1 MGQEKTAVKGQ
12 SMLNGALI
20 LVAAT
25 LIVKVIGA
33 IYKIPLTA
41 LIGEVGRGYFSSA
54 YEIYTP
60 IYAISMAG
68 LPVAVSKM
76 VSESVTLGNYRDA
89 RMIFKVAQRLFL
101 IVGIVGTLLLVFIA
115 FPYVKLG
122 KCEDNL
128 WSILMIAPS
137 IFFCCVMSTYRGYY
151 EGLRNMTPTAVS
163 QVIEALGKLVLGLVF
178 AKAVMT
184 FGLNK
189 FNSGEAVFG
198 KVCADEAEAL
208 SVIYPFAAAAAVLS
222 VTIGT
227 MVALAFMIIHK
238 KIKGDSFTRT
248 MLVNSPRPKSSSEI
262 TNLMITIAI
271 PMVIS
276 ALITNVTNLIDN
288 FTIRTRLAHAVADN
302 LDYFKTAFAASLQGS
317 GTLDKDI
324 GTYLY
329 GCYFSALDFK
339 NLITSITMS
348 LGVSAIPAL
357 AAAVAIKNKRETGSI
372 INSVVRVCML
382 VAAPAGLGIAALAKP
397 VMTLLYGGTA
407 AENLI
412 PISSPIVMIYGIG
425 TFVIALSTPLTNV
438 LQAMGRA
445 DIPAKTV
452 AIGAVIKVI
461 CNFIF
466 VGIPK
471 FNIYGA
477 TIGTLVCYTVIVVLN
492 IYFAVKISGCKVKL
506 VSTIVKP
513 MIAAAICAFSAYAT
527 QAVFSNILTF
537 GDAGSRLNGYNLST
551 ILGVGVA
558 VVVYAVSLLVIKGIS
573 KDDLL
578 MLPKGKKIAKTLE
591 KFDLIG

>member
-1 MGQEKTAVKGQ
+1 MGQEKTVKGQ

-20 LVAAT
+20 LVMAT

-89 RMIFKVAQRLFL
+89 RMIFRVAKRLFL
-101 IVGIVGTLLLVFIA
+101 IVGIVGTLLLILIA

-122 KCEDNL
+122 QCEDNL
-128 WSILMIAPS
+128 WSILMISPS
-137 IFFCCVMSTYRGYY
+137 IFFCCMMSTYRGYY

-163 QVIEALGKLVLGLVF
+163 QVIEALGKLILGLTF
-178 AKAVMT
+178 AKITMSY
-184 FGLNK
+184 GLNR
-189 FNSGEAVFG
+189 FNSGETVFG
-198 KVCADEAEAL
+198 KLCATQEEAL
-208 SVIYPFAAAAAVLS
+208 SAIYPYAAAAAVLS
-222 VTIGT
+222 ITIGT
-227 MVALAFMIIHK
+227 IAALGFMVLRK
-238 KIKGDSFTRT
+238 KIAGDTITRT
-248 MLVNSPRPKSSSEI
+248 MLVNSPRPQASNDIAKA
-262 TNLMITIAI
+262 LITIAI

-276 ALITNVTNLIDN
+276 ALITNITNLIDN
-288 FTIRTRLAHAVADN
+288 FTIRTRLASAVAEN
-302 LDYFKTAFAASLQGS
+302 IDYFKSAFAASLQGS

-339 NLITSITMS
+339 NLVTSITMS

-357 AAAVAIKNKRETGSI
+357 AAARALKNKQEVTST
-372 INSVVRVCML
+372 INSVIRICML
-382 VAAPAGLGIAALAKP
+382 VAAPAGLGIAALAEP
-397 VMTLLYGGTA
+397 IMTLLYGGTT

-425 TFVIALSTPLTNV
+425 TFVMALSTPLTNV

-445 DIPAKTV
+445 DIPAKVV
-452 AIGAVIKVI
+452 AIGAIIKVI

-466 VGIPK
+466 VGIPEL
-471 FNIYGA
+471 NIYGA
-477 TIGTLVCYTVIVVLN
+477 TIGTLVCYTVIVTLN
-492 IYFAVKISGCKVKL
+492 LYFTMKVSKCKINF
-506 VSTIVKP
+506 VSTFGKP
-513 MIAAAICAFSAYAT
+513 AISAVVCALSAYAT
-527 QAVFSNILTF
+527 HAVFSNILTF
-537 GDAGSRLNGYNLST
+537 GDASSRLNGANFST
-551 ILGVGVA
+551 LLGVAVA
-558 VVVYAVSLLVIKGIS
+558 VVVYVVMLLIVKGIS

-578 MLPKGKKIAKTLE
+578 MLPKGKKIAKALE
-591 KFDLIG
+591 KYDLIG

>member
-1 MGQEKTAVKGQ
+1 
-12 SMLNGALI
+12 MLNGAI
-20 LVAAT
+20 VLVAAT
-25 LIVKVIGA
+25 MLVKIIGA

-68 LPVAVSKM
+68 LPIAVSKM
-76 VSESVTLGNYRDA
+76 VSENVTLGNYRDA
-89 RMIFKVAQRLFL
+89 RMIFGVAKRIFL
-101 IVGIVGTLLLVFIA
+101 LVGIIGSLLLVLIA

-122 KCEDNL
+122 HCEDNL

-151 EGLRNMTPTAVS
+151 EGLRNMTPTAIS
-163 QVIEALGKLVLGLVF
+163 QVIEALGKLILGLGFSKAIMTYGINRFNNGETVFGQACETQSQALSAIYPYAAAGAVF
-178 AKAVMT
+178 AVT
-184 FGLNK
+184 LGT
-189 FNSGEAVFG
+189 VF
-198 KVCADEAEAL
+198 AL
-208 SVIYPFAAAAAVLS
+208 LF
-222 VTIGT
+222 
-227 MVALAFMIIHK
+227 MVIHK
-238 KIKGDSFTRT
+238 KIKGDTFDRT
-248 MLVNSPRPKSSSEI
+248 MLVNSPRPKSS
-262 TNLMITIAI
+262 TDTAKTMITIAV

-288 FTIRTRLAHAVADN
+288 FTIRTRLAYAVSEN
-302 LDYFKTAFAASLQGS
+302 LEYFKTAFAASLQGS

-357 AAAVAIKNKRETGSI
+357 AAAIALRNKKEVSST
-372 INSVVRVCML
+372 INSVIRICML

-397 VMTLLYGGTA
+397 IMTLLYGGTA

-412 PISSPIVMIYGIG
+412 PISSPIVAIYGAA
-425 TFVIALSTPLTNV
+425 TFVMALSTPLTNV

-452 AIGAVIKVI
+452 AIGAVIKVV

-466 VGIPK
+466 VGIPEL
-471 FNIYGA
+471 NIYGA
-477 TIGTLVCYTVIVVLN
+477 TIGTIICYSFIIFAN
-492 IYFAVKISGCKVKL
+492 IYFTMKVSKCKINF

-513 MIAAAICAFSAYAT
+513 MVCATICALSAYA
-527 QAVFSNILTF
+527 VHSIFSNILKF
-537 GDAGSRLNGYNLST
+537 GEASSKLNGYNFST
-551 ILGVGVA
+551 LIAVAVA
-558 VVVYAVSLLVIKGIS
+558 VVVYAVCLLIVKGIAY
-573 KDDLL
+573 DDLV
-578 MLPKGKKIAKTLE
+578 MLPKGKKIAKALA
-591 KFDLIG
+591 KYGLIG

>member
-1 MGQEKTAVKGQ
+1 MGQEKTVKGQ

-20 LVAAT
+20 LVMAT

-89 RMIFKVAQRLFL
+89 RMIFRVAKRLFL
-101 IVGIVGTLLLVFIA
+101 LVGIVGTLLLILIA

-122 KCEDNL
+122 QCEDNL
-128 WSILMIAPS
+128 WSILMISPS
-137 IFFCCVMSTYRGYY
+137 IFFCCMMSTYRGYY
-151 EGLRNMTPTAVS
+151 EGLRNMTPTAIS
-163 QVIEALGKLVLGLVF
+163 QVIEALGKLILGLAF
-178 AKAVMT
+178 AKITMSY
-184 FGLNK
+184 GLNR
-189 FNSGEAVFG
+189 FNSGETVFG
-198 KVCADEAEAL
+198 KACATQEEAL
-208 SVIYPFAAAAAVLS
+208 SAIYPYAAAAAVLS
-222 VTIGT
+222 ITIGT
-227 MVALAFMIIHK
+227 IAALGFMVLRK
-238 KIKGDSFTRT
+238 KIAGDTITRT
-248 MLVNSPRPKSSSEI
+248 MLVNSPRPQSSNDI
-262 TNLMITIAI
+262 AKALITIAI

-276 ALITNVTNLIDN
+276 ALITNITNLIDN
-288 FTIRTRLAHAVADN
+288 FTIRTRLASAVAEN
-302 LDYFKTAFAASLQGS
+302 IDYFKSAFAASLQGS

-339 NLITSITMS
+339 NLVTSITMS

-357 AAAVAIKNKRETGSI
+357 AAARALKNKQEVTST
-372 INSVVRVCML
+372 INSVIRICML
-382 VAAPAGLGIAALAKP
+382 VAAPAGLGIAALAEP
-397 VMTLLYGGTA
+397 IMTLLYGGTT

-425 TFVIALSTPLTNV
+425 TFVMALSTPLTNV

-445 DIPAKTV
+445 DIPAKVV
-452 AIGAVIKVI
+452 ALGAIIKVI

-466 VGIPK
+466 VGIPEL
-471 FNIYGA
+471 NIYGA
-477 TIGTLVCYTVIVVLN
+477 TIGTLVCYTVIVTLN
-492 IYFAVKISGCKVKL
+492 LYFTMKVSKCKINF
-506 VSTIVKP
+506 VSTFGKPAISAIV
-513 MIAAAICAFSAYAT
+513 CALSAYAT
-527 QAVFSNILTF
+527 HAVFSNILTF
-537 GDAGSRLNGYNLST
+537 GDASSRLNGANIST
-551 ILGVGVA
+551 LLGVGVA
-558 VVVYAVSLLVIKGIS
+558 VVVYAVMLLIVKGIS

-578 MLPKGKKIAKTLE
+578 MLPKGKKIAKALE
-591 KFDLIG
+591 KYDLIG

>member
-1 MGQEKTAVKGQ
+1 
-12 SMLNGALI
+12 MLNGAI
-20 LVAAT
+20 VLVAAT
-25 LIVKVIGA
+25 MLVKIIGA

-68 LPVAVSKM
+68 LPIAVSKM
-76 VSESVTLGNYRDA
+76 VSENVTLGNYRDA
-89 RMIFKVAQRLFL
+89 RMIFGVAKKIFL
-101 IVGIVGTLLLVFIA
+101 LVGIIGSLLLVLIA

-122 KCEDNL
+122 HCEDNL

-163 QVIEALGKLVLGLVF
+163 QVIEALGKLILGLGF
-178 AKAVMT
+178 SKIIMT
-184 FGLNK
+184 YGINR
-189 FNSGEAVFG
+189 FNSGESVFGQVCETESQALSAIYPYAAAGAVFAVTLG
-198 KVCADEAEAL
+198 TVFAL
-208 SVIYPFAAAAAVLS
+208 V
-222 VTIGT
+222 
-227 MVALAFMIIHK
+227 FMIIHK
-238 KIKGDSFTRT
+238 KIKGDTFDRT
-248 MLVNSPRPKSSSEI
+248 MLVNSPRPKSS
-262 TNLMITIAI
+262 TDTAKTMITIAI

-288 FTIRTRLAHAVADN
+288 FTIRTRLAYAVSEN
-302 LDYFKTAFAASLQGS
+302 LEYFKTAFAASLQGS

-357 AAAVAIKNKRETGSI
+357 AAAIALRNKKEVGST
-372 INSVVRVCML
+372 INSVVRICML
-382 VAAPAGLGIAALAKP
+382 VAAPAGLGIAALAEP
-397 VMTLLYGGTA
+397 IMTLLYGGTA

-412 PISSPIVMIYGIG
+412 PISSPIVAIYGAA
-425 TFVIALSTPLTNV
+425 TFVMALSTPLTNV

-452 AIGAVIKVI
+452 AIGAVIKVV

-466 VGIPK
+466 VGIPEL
-471 FNIYGA
+471 NIYGA
-477 TIGTLVCYTVIVVLN
+477 TIGTIICYTFIIFAN
-492 IYFAVKISGCKVKL
+492 IYFTMKVSKCKINF
-506 VSTIVKP
+506 VSTIIKP
-513 MIAAAICAFSAYAT
+513 MVCATVCALSAF
-527 QAVFSNILTF
+527 AVQSIFSNILKF
-537 GDAGSRLNGYNLST
+537 GDASSKLNGYNLST
-551 ILGVGVA
+551 LFAVAVA
-558 VVVYAVSLLVIKGIS
+558 VVVYAVCLLIVKGIAY
-573 KDDLL
+573 DDLV
-578 MLPKGKKIAKTLE
+578 MLPKGKKIAKALA
-591 KFDLIG
+591 KYGLIG

>member
-1 MGQEKTAVKGQ
+1 MGQEKTVKGQ

-20 LVAAT
+20 LVMAT

-89 RMIFKVAQRLFL
+89 RMIFRVAKRLFL
-101 IVGIVGTLLLVFIA
+101 LVGIVGTLLLILIA

-122 KCEDNL
+122 QCEDNL
-128 WSILMIAPS
+128 WSILMISPS
-137 IFFCCVMSTYRGYY
+137 IFFCCMMSTYRGYY
-151 EGLRNMTPTAVS
+151 EGLRNMTPTAIS
-163 QVIEALGKLVLGLVF
+163 QVIEALGKLILGLAF
-178 AKAVMT
+178 AKITMSY
-184 FGLNK
+184 GLNR
-189 FNSGEAVFG
+189 FNSGETVFG
-198 KVCADEAEAL
+198 KVCATQEEAL
-208 SVIYPFAAAAAVLS
+208 SAIYPYAAAAAVLS
-222 VTIGT
+222 ITIGT
-227 MVALAFMIIHK
+227 IAALGFMVLRK
-238 KIKGDSFTRT
+238 KIAGDTITRT
-248 MLVNSPRPKSSSEI
+248 MLVNSPRPQSSNDI
-262 TNLMITIAI
+262 AKALITIAI

-276 ALITNVTNLIDN
+276 ALITNITNLIDN
-288 FTIRTRLAHAVADN
+288 FTIRTRLASAVAEN
-302 LDYFKTAFAASLQGS
+302 IDYFKSAFAASLQGS

-339 NLITSITMS
+339 NLVTSITMS

-357 AAAVAIKNKRETGSI
+357 AAARALKNKQEVTST
-372 INSVVRVCML
+372 INSVIRICML
-382 VAAPAGLGIAALAKP
+382 VAAPAGLGIAALAEP
-397 VMTLLYGGTA
+397 IMTLLYGGTT

-425 TFVIALSTPLTNV
+425 TFVMALSTPLTNV

-445 DIPAKTV
+445 DIPAKVV
-452 AIGAVIKVI
+452 ALGAIIKVI

-466 VGIPK
+466 VGIPEL
-471 FNIYGA
+471 NIYGA
-477 TIGTLVCYTVIVVLN
+477 TIGTLVCYTVIVTLN
-492 IYFAVKISGCKVKL
+492 LYFTMKVSKCKINF
-506 VSTIVKP
+506 VSTFGKPAISAIV
-513 MIAAAICAFSAYAT
+513 CALSAYAT
-527 QAVFSNILTF
+527 HAVFSNILTF
-537 GDAGSRLNGYNLST
+537 GDASSRLNGANFST
-551 ILGVGVA
+551 LLGVGVA
-558 VVVYAVSLLVIKGIS
+558 VVVYAVMLLIVKGIS

-578 MLPKGKKIAKTLE
+578 MLPKGKKIAKALE
-591 KFDLIG
+591 KYDLIG

>member
-1 MGQEKTAVKGQ
+1 MGQEKTVKGQ

-20 LVAAT
+20 LVVAT

-89 RMIFKVAQRLFL
+89 RMIFQVAKRLFL
-101 IVGIVGTLLLVFIA
+101 IVGIVGTLLLILIA

-122 KCEDNL
+122 QCEDNL
-128 WSILMIAPS
+128 WSILMISPS
-137 IFFCCVMSTYRGYY
+137 IFFCCMMSTYRGYY

-163 QVIEALGKLVLGLVF
+163 QVIEALGKLILGLAF
-178 AKAVMT
+178 AKITMSY
-184 FGLNK
+184 GLNK
-189 FNSGEAVFG
+189 FNNGEAVFG
-198 KVCADEAEAL
+198 KVCATQEEAL
-208 SVIYPFAAAAAVLS
+208 SSIYPYAAAAAVLS
-222 VTIGT
+222 ITIGT
-227 MVALAFMIIHK
+227 IAALAFMVIRK
-238 KIKGDSFTRT
+238 KIMGDNITRT
-248 MLVNSPRPKSSSEI
+248 MLVNSPRPKSSNDI
-262 TNLMITIAI
+262 AKVLITIAI

-288 FTIRTRLAHAVADN
+288 FTIRTRLASAVADN
-302 LDYFKTAFAASLQGS
+302 IDYFKTAFAASLQGS

-339 NLITSITMS
+339 NLVTSITMS

-357 AAAVAIKNKRETGSI
+357 AAARALKNKKEVTST
-372 INSVVRVCML
+372 INSVIRICML
-382 VAAPAGLGIAALAKP
+382 VAAPAGLGIAALAEP
-397 VMTLLYGGTA
+397 IMTLLYGGTT

-425 TFVIALSTPLTNV
+425 TFVMALSTPLTNI

-445 DIPAKTV
+445 DIPAKVV
-452 AIGAVIKVI
+452 ALGAIIKVI

-466 VGIPK
+466 VGIPEL
-471 FNIYGA
+471 NIYGA
-477 TIGTLVCYTVIVVLN
+477 TIGTLVCYTVIVSLN
-492 IYFAVKISGCKVKL
+492 LYFTIKVSKCKINF
-506 VSTIVKP
+506 VSTFGKP
-513 MIAAAICAFSAYAT
+513 AISAAVCALAAYAT

-537 GDAGSRLNGYNLST
+537 GDASSRLNGQNLST
-551 ILGVGVA
+551 VLGVGVA
-558 VVVYAVSLLVIKGIS
+558 VVVYAVMLLIIKGIS

-578 MLPKGKKIAKTLE
+578 MLPKGKKIAKALE
-591 KFDLIG
+591 KYDLIG

>member
-1 MGQEKTAVKGQ
+1 MGQEKTVKGQ

-20 LVAAT
+20 LVMAT

-89 RMIFKVAQRLFL
+89 RMIFRVAKRLFL
-101 IVGIVGTLLLVFIA
+101 LVGIVGTLLLILIA

-122 KCEDNL
+122 QCEDNL
-128 WSILMIAPS
+128 WSILMISPS
-137 IFFCCVMSTYRGYY
+137 IFFCCMMSTYRGYY
-151 EGLRNMTPTAVS
+151 EGLRNMTPTAIS
-163 QVIEALGKLVLGLVF
+163 QVIEALGKLILGLAF
-178 AKAVMT
+178 AKITMSY
-184 FGLNK
+184 GLNR
-189 FNSGEAVFG
+189 FNSGETVFG
-198 KVCADEAEAL
+198 KVCVTQEEAL
-208 SVIYPFAAAAAVLS
+208 SAIYPYAAAAAVLS
-222 VTIGT
+222 ITIGT
-227 MVALAFMIIHK
+227 IAALGFMVLRK
-238 KIKGDSFTRT
+238 KIAGDTITRT
-248 MLVNSPRPKSSSEI
+248 MLVNSPRPQSSNDI
-262 TNLMITIAI
+262 AKALITIAI

-276 ALITNVTNLIDN
+276 ALITNITNLIDN
-288 FTIRTRLAHAVADN
+288 FTIRTRLASAVAEN
-302 LDYFKTAFAASLQGS
+302 IDYFKSAFAASLQGS

-339 NLITSITMS
+339 NLVTSITMS

-357 AAAVAIKNKRETGSI
+357 AAARALKNKQEVTST
-372 INSVVRVCML
+372 INSVIRICML
-382 VAAPAGLGIAALAKP
+382 VAAPAGLGIAALAEP
-397 VMTLLYGGTA
+397 IMTLLYGGTT

-425 TFVIALSTPLTNV
+425 TFVMALSTPLTNV

-445 DIPAKTV
+445 DIPAKVV
-452 AIGAVIKVI
+452 ALGAIIKVI

-466 VGIPK
+466 VGIPEL
-471 FNIYGA
+471 NIYGA
-477 TIGTLVCYTVIVVLN
+477 TIGTLVCYTVIVTLN
-492 IYFAVKISGCKVKL
+492 LYFTMKVSKCKINF
-506 VSTIVKP
+506 VSTFGKPAISAIV
-513 MIAAAICAFSAYAT
+513 CALSAYAT
-527 QAVFSNILTF
+527 HAVFSNILTF
-537 GDAGSRLNGYNLST
+537 GDASSRLNGANFST
-551 ILGVGVA
+551 LLGVGVA
-558 VVVYAVSLLVIKGIS
+558 VVVYAVMLLIVKGIS

-578 MLPKGKKIAKTLE
+578 MLPKGKKIAKALE
-591 KFDLIG
+591 KYDLIG

>member
-1 MGQEKTAVKGQ
+1 
-12 SMLNGALI
+12 MLNGALV
-20 LVAAT
+20 LVVAT
-25 LIVKVIGA
+25 MLVKVIGA

-76 VSESVTLGNYRDA
+76 VSESVTLGNYNDA
-89 RMIFKVAQRLFL
+89 RQIFKVAKKLFL
-101 IVGIVGTLLLVFIA
+101 IVGVVGTLLLVLIA

-122 KCEDNL
+122 DCEDNL

-137 IFFCCVMSTYRGYY
+137 IFFCCFMSTYRGYY

-163 QVIEALGKLVLGLVF
+163 QVIEALGKLILGLLFSKVIIGIGMNMYNAGQPVFGVVCNSDGEAASAIAPYAAAGAVF
-178 AKAVMT
+178 AVTLGTVA
-184 FGLNK
+184 
-189 FNSGEAVFG
+189 
-198 KVCADEAEAL
+198 AL
-208 SVIYPFAAAAAVLS
+208 L
-222 VTIGT
+222 
-227 MVALAFMIIHK
+227 FMIIHK
-238 KIKGDSFTRT
+238 KIKGDNFDRT
-248 MLVNSPRPKSSSEI
+248 MLVNSPRPRDKKE
-262 TNLMITIAI
+262 TAKTMITIAV

-288 FTIRTRLAHAVADN
+288 FTIRTRLAHAVSEN
-302 LDYFKTAFAASLQGS
+302 LDFFKETFAASLIGS

-357 AAAVAIKNKRETGSI
+357 AAAVAIKNRKEITST
-372 INSVVRVCML
+372 INSVIRICMI
-382 VAAPAGLGIAALAKP
+382 VAAPAGLGIAALATP
-397 VMTLLYGGTA
+397 IMTLLYGGTN

-412 PISSPIVMIYGIG
+412 PISSPIVMIYGIA
-425 TFVIALSTPLTNV
+425 TFVLALSTPLTNV

-466 VGIPK
+466 VGIPEL
-471 FNIYGA
+471 NIYGA
-477 TIGTLVCYTVIVVLN
+477 TIGTILCYLFIIIANL
-492 IYFAVKISGCKVKL
+492 YFTMKVSGCRINFL
-506 VSTIVKP
+506 STIVKP
-513 MIAAAICAFSAYAT
+513 MICATVCALCAYGT
-527 QAVFSNILTF
+527 RMLLVRFLTF
-537 GDAGSRLNGYNLST
+537 GDPSSRLNGANLST
-551 ILGVGVA
+551 FVAVAVA
-558 VVVYAVSLLVIKGIS
+558 VVVYAVGMLLIKGFAY
-573 KDDLL
+573 DDIV
-578 MLPKGKKIAKTLE
+578 MLPKGKKIAKALE
-591 KFDLIG
+591 KFHLLG

>member
-1 MGQEKTAVKGQ
+1 
-12 SMLNGALI
+12 MLNGALV
-20 LVAAT
+20 LVVAT
-25 LIVKVIGA
+25 MLVKVIGA

-76 VSESVTLGNYRDA
+76 VSESVTLGNYNDA
-89 RMIFKVAQRLFL
+89 RQIFKVAKKLFL
-101 IVGIVGTLLLVFIA
+101 IVGVVGTLLLVLIA

-122 KCEDNL
+122 DCEDNL

-137 IFFCCVMSTYRGYY
+137 IFFCCFMSTYRGYY

-163 QVIEALGKLVLGLVF
+163 QVIEALGKLILGLLFSKVIIGIGMNMYSEGQPVFGVVCNNDSEAASAIAPYAAAGAVF
-178 AKAVMT
+178 AVTLGTVA
-184 FGLNK
+184 
-189 FNSGEAVFG
+189 
-198 KVCADEAEAL
+198 AL
-208 SVIYPFAAAAAVLS
+208 L
-222 VTIGT
+222 
-227 MVALAFMIIHK
+227 FMIIHK
-238 KIKGDSFTRT
+238 KIKGDNFDRT
-248 MLVNSPRPKSSSEI
+248 MLVNSPRPRDKKETSK
-262 TNLMITIAI
+262 TMITIAV

-288 FTIRTRLAHAVADN
+288 FTIRTRLAHAVSEN
-302 LDYFKTAFAASLQGS
+302 LDFFKETFASSLIGS

-357 AAAVAIKNKRETGSI
+357 AAAVAMKNRKEIGST
-372 INSVVRVCML
+372 INSVIRICMI
-382 VAAPAGLGIAALAKP
+382 VAAPAGLGIAALATP
-397 VMTLLYGGTA
+397 IMTLLYGGTN

-412 PISSPIVMIYGIG
+412 PISSPIVMIYGIA
-425 TFVIALSTPLTNV
+425 TFVLALSTPLTNV

-466 VGIPK
+466 VGIPEL
-471 FNIYGA
+471 NIYGA
-477 TIGTLVCYTVIVVLN
+477 TIGTILCYLFIIIANL
-492 IYFAVKISGCKVKL
+492 YFTMKVSGCRINFL
-506 VSTIVKP
+506 STIVKP
-513 MIAAAICAFSAYAT
+513 MICAIACALCAYGT
-527 QAVFSNILTF
+527 RMLLVRFLTF
-537 GDAGSRLNGYNLST
+537 GDPSSRLNGANLST
-551 ILGVGVA
+551 FVAVAVA
-558 VVVYAVSLLVIKGIS
+558 VVVYAVGMLLIKGFAY
-573 KDDLL
+573 DDIV
-578 MLPKGKKIAKTLE
+578 MLPKGKKIAKALE
-591 KFDLIG
+591 KFHLLG

>member
-1 MGQEKTAVKGQ
+1 MGQEKTVKGQ

-20 LVAAT
+20 LVMAT

-89 RMIFKVAQRLFL
+89 RMIFRVAKRLFL
-101 IVGIVGTLLLVFIA
+101 FVGIVGTLLLILIA

-122 KCEDNL
+122 QCEDNL
-128 WSILMIAPS
+128 WSILMISPS
-137 IFFCCVMSTYRGYY
+137 IFFCCMMSTYRGYY
-151 EGLRNMTPTAVS
+151 EGLRNMTPTAIS
-163 QVIEALGKLVLGLVF
+163 QVIEALGKLILGLAF
-178 AKAVMT
+178 AKITMSY
-184 FGLNK
+184 GLNR
-189 FNSGEAVFG
+189 FNSGETVFG
-198 KVCADEAEAL
+198 KVCATQEEAL
-208 SVIYPFAAAAAVLS
+208 SAIYPYAAAAAVLS
-222 VTIGT
+222 ITIGT
-227 MVALAFMIIHK
+227 IAALGFMVLRK
-238 KIKGDSFTRT
+238 KIAGDTITRT
-248 MLVNSPRPKSSSEI
+248 MLVNSPRPQSSNDI
-262 TNLMITIAI
+262 AKALITIAI

-276 ALITNVTNLIDN
+276 ALITNITNLIDN
-288 FTIRTRLAHAVADN
+288 FTIRTRLASAVAEN
-302 LDYFKTAFAASLQGS
+302 IDYFKSAFASSLQGS

-339 NLITSITMS
+339 NLVTSITMS

-357 AAAVAIKNKRETGSI
+357 AAARALKNKQEVTST
-372 INSVVRVCML
+372 INSVIRICML
-382 VAAPAGLGIAALAKP
+382 VAAPAGLGIAALAEP
-397 VMTLLYGGTA
+397 IMTLLYGGTT

-425 TFVIALSTPLTNV
+425 TFVMALSTPLTNV

-445 DIPAKTV
+445 DIPAKVV
-452 AIGAVIKVI
+452 ALGAIIKVI

-466 VGIPK
+466 VGIPEL
-471 FNIYGA
+471 NIYGA
-477 TIGTLVCYTVIVVLN
+477 TIGTLVCYTVIVTLN
-492 IYFAVKISGCKVKL
+492 LYFTMKVSKCKINF
-506 VSTIVKP
+506 VSTFGKPAISAIV
-513 MIAAAICAFSAYAT
+513 CALSAYAT
-527 QAVFSNILTF
+527 HAVFSNILTI
-537 GDAGSRLNGYNLST
+537 GDASSRLNGANFST
-551 ILGVGVA
+551 LLGVGVA
-558 VVVYAVSLLVIKGIS
+558 VVVYAVMLLIVKGIS

-578 MLPKGKKIAKTLE
+578 MLPKGKKIAKALE
-591 KFDLIG
+591 KYDLIG

>member
-1 MGQEKTAVKGQ
+1 MGQEKTVKGQ

-20 LVAAT
+20 LVMAT

-89 RMIFKVAQRLFL
+89 RMIFRVAKRLFL
-101 IVGIVGTLLLVFIA
+101 IVGIVGTLLLILIA

-122 KCEDNL
+122 QCEDNL
-128 WSILMIAPS
+128 WSILMISPS
-137 IFFCCVMSTYRGYY
+137 IFFCCMMSTYRGYY

-163 QVIEALGKLVLGLVF
+163 QVIEALGKLILGLAF
-178 AKAVMT
+178 AKITMSY
-184 FGLNK
+184 GLNR
-189 FNSGEAVFG
+189 FNSGETVFG
-198 KVCADEAEAL
+198 KACATQEEAL
-208 SVIYPFAAAAAVLS
+208 SAIYPYAAAAAVLS
-222 VTIGT
+222 ITIGT
-227 MVALAFMIIHK
+227 IAALGFMVLRK
-238 KIKGDSFTRT
+238 KIAGDTITRT
-248 MLVNSPRPKSSSEI
+248 MLVNSPRPQSSNDI
-262 TNLMITIAI
+262 AKALITIAI

-276 ALITNVTNLIDN
+276 ALITNITNLIDN
-288 FTIRTRLAHAVADN
+288 FTIRTRLASAVAEN
-302 LDYFKTAFAASLQGS
+302 IDYFKSAFAASLQGS

-339 NLITSITMS
+339 NLVTSITMS

-357 AAAVAIKNKRETGSI
+357 AAARALKNKQEVTST
-372 INSVVRVCML
+372 INSVIRICML
-382 VAAPAGLGIAALAKP
+382 VAAPAGLGIAALAEP
-397 VMTLLYGGTA
+397 IMTLLYGGTT

-425 TFVIALSTPLTNV
+425 TFVMALSTPLTNV

-445 DIPAKTV
+445 DIPAKVV
-452 AIGAVIKVI
+452 ALGAIIKVI

-466 VGIPK
+466 VGIPEL
-471 FNIYGA
+471 NIYGA
-477 TIGTLVCYTVIVVLN
+477 TIGTLVCYTVIVSLN
-492 IYFAVKISGCKVKL
+492 LYFTIKVSKCKINF
-506 VSTIVKP
+506 VSTFGKP
-513 MIAAAICAFSAYAT
+513 AISAAVCALSAYAT
-527 QAVFSNILTF
+527 HAVFSNILTF
-537 GDAGSRLNGYNLST
+537 GDASSRLNGANFST
-551 ILGVGVA
+551 LLGVGVA
-558 VVVYAVSLLVIKGIS
+558 VVVYAVMLLIVKGIS

-578 MLPKGKKIAKTLE
+578 MLPKGKKIAKALE
-591 KFDLIG
+591 KYDLIG

>member
-1 MGQEKTAVKGQ
+1 MEQQKPVKGQ

-20 LVAAT
+20 LVVAT
-25 LIVKVIGA
+25 LIVKIIGA

-89 RMIFKVAQRLFL
+89 RMIFQVAKRLFL
-101 IVGIVGTLLLVFIA
+101 IVGIVGTLLLILIA

-122 KCEDNL
+122 QCEDNL
-128 WSILMIAPS
+128 WSILMISPS
-137 IFFCCVMSTYRGYY
+137 IFFCCMMSTYRGYY

-163 QVIEALGKLVLGLVF
+163 QVIEALGKLILGLAF
-178 AKAVMT
+178 AKMT
-184 FGLNK
+184 MSYGLNR
-189 FNSGEAVFG
+189 FNSGETVFG
-198 KVCADEAEAL
+198 KNCATQEEAL
-208 SVIYPFAAAAAVLS
+208 SAIYPYAAAAAVLS
-222 VTIGT
+222 ITIGT
-227 MVALAFMIIHK
+227 IAALVFMILRK
-238 KIKGDSFTRT
+238 KIKGDNITRT
-248 MLVNSPRPKSSSEI
+248 MLVNSPKPKASNDI
-262 TNLMITIAI
+262 AKALITIAI

-288 FTIRTRLAHAVADN
+288 FTIRTRLASAVADN
-302 LDYFKTAFAASLQGS
+302 IDYFKTAFAASLQGS

-339 NLITSITMS
+339 NLVTSITMS

-357 AAAVAIKNKRETGSI
+357 AAARALKNKKEVTST
-372 INSVVRVCML
+372 INSVIRICML
-382 VAAPAGLGIAALAKP
+382 VAAPAGLGIAALAEP
-397 VMTLLYGGTA
+397 IMTLLYGGTT

-425 TFVIALSTPLTNV
+425 TFIMALSTPLTNV

-445 DIPAKTV
+445 DIPAKVV
-452 AIGAVIKVI
+452 ALGAIIKVI

-466 VGIPK
+466 VGIPEL
-471 FNIYGA
+471 NIYGA
-477 TIGTLVCYTVIVVLN
+477 TIGTLVCYTVIVTLN
-492 IYFAVKISGCKVKL
+492 LYFTIRVSKCKINF
-506 VSTIVKP
+506 VSTFGKP
-513 MIAAAICAFSAYAT
+513 AISAAVCAVCAFAT
-527 QAVFSNILTF
+527 QAVFSNLLTF
-537 GDAGSRLNGYNLST
+537 GDASSRLNGFNFST
-551 ILGVGVA
+551 LLGVGVA
-558 VVVYAVSLLVIKGIS
+558 VIVYAVMLLIIKGIS

-591 KFDLIG
+591 KYDLIG

>member
-1 MGQEKTAVKGQ
+1 MREEKTVKGQ

-20 LVAAT
+20 LVVAT

-89 RMIFKVAQRLFL
+89 RMIFRVAKRLFL
-101 IVGIVGTLLLVFIA
+101 IVGIVGTLLLALIA

-122 KCEDNL
+122 QCEDNL

-137 IFFCCVMSTYRGYY
+137 IFFCCMMSTYRGYY

-163 QVIEALGKLVLGLVF
+163 QVIEALGKLILGLVF

-184 FGLNK
+184 GGMNK
-189 FNSGEAVFG
+189 FAKGEEIFG
-198 KVCADEAEAL
+198 QLCTTEAEAL
-208 SVIYPFAAAAAVLS
+208 SVIYPFAAAAAVFA
-222 VTIGT
+222 VTLGT
-227 MVALAFMIIHK
+227 VAAFIFMVIHK
-238 KIKGDSFTRT
+238 KIKGDSFSRT
-248 MLVNSPRPKSSSEI
+248 QLVNSPRPKSSNEI
-262 TNLMITIAI
+262 TSTMITIAI

-288 FTIRTRLAHAVADN
+288 FTIRTRLAHAVSEN
-302 LDYFKTAFAASLQGS
+302 LEYFKTAFADSLLGS

-357 AAAVAIKNKRETGSI
+357 AAAMAIKNRKEVSSTL
-372 INSVVRVCML
+372 NSLIRICML
-382 VAAPAGLGIAALAKP
+382 VAAPAGLGIAALAEP
-397 VMTLLYGGTA
+397 IMTLLYGGTA

-425 TFVIALSTPLTNV
+425 TFVIALSTPLTNA

-445 DIPAKTV
+445 DIPAKIV
-452 AIGAVIKVI
+452 ALGAVIKVI

-466 VGIPK
+466 VGIPEL
-471 FNIYGA
+471 NIYGA
-477 TIGTLVCYTVIVVLN
+477 TIGTLVCYTVIVVMN
-492 IYFAVKISGCKVKL
+492 IYFTIKVSKTKINF
-506 VSTIVKP
+506 VSTIIKP
-513 MIAAAICAFSAYAT
+513 IIAAVLCAFSAYAT

-537 GDAGSRLNGYNLST
+537 GEAGSKLNGYNFST
-551 ILGVGVA
+551 LLGVGVA
-558 VVVYAVSLLVIKGIS
+558 VVVYAVALLVIKGIA

-578 MLPKGKKIAKTLE
+578 MLPKGKKIAAAFE
-591 KFDLIG
+591 KFNLLG

>member
-1 MGQEKTAVKGQ
+1 MGQEKTVKGQ

-20 LVAAT
+20 LVMAT

-89 RMIFKVAQRLFL
+89 RMIFRVAKRLFL
-101 IVGIVGTLLLVFIA
+101 LVGIVGTLLLILIA

-122 KCEDNL
+122 QCEDNL
-128 WSILMIAPS
+128 WSILMISPS
-137 IFFCCVMSTYRGYY
+137 IFFCCMMSTYRGYY
-151 EGLRNMTPTAVS
+151 EGLRNMTPTAIS
-163 QVIEALGKLVLGLVF
+163 QVIEALGKLILGLAF
-178 AKAVMT
+178 AKITMSY
-184 FGLNK
+184 GLNR
-189 FNSGEAVFG
+189 FNSGETVFG
-198 KVCADEAEAL
+198 KACATQEEAL
-208 SVIYPFAAAAAVLS
+208 SAIYPYAAAAAVLS
-222 VTIGT
+222 ITIGT
-227 MVALAFMIIHK
+227 IAALGFMVLRK
-238 KIKGDSFTRT
+238 KIAGDTITRT
-248 MLVNSPRPKSSSEI
+248 MLVNSPRPQSSNDI
-262 TNLMITIAI
+262 AKALITIAI

-276 ALITNVTNLIDN
+276 ALITNITNLIDN
-288 FTIRTRLAHAVADN
+288 FTIRTRLASAVAEN
-302 LDYFKTAFAASLQGS
+302 IDYFKSAFAASLQGS

-339 NLITSITMS
+339 NLVTSITMS

-357 AAAVAIKNKRETGSI
+357 AAARALKNKQEVTST
-372 INSVVRVCML
+372 INSVIRICML
-382 VAAPAGLGIAALAKP
+382 VAAPAGLGIAALAEP
-397 VMTLLYGGTA
+397 IMTLLYGGTT

-425 TFVIALSTPLTNV
+425 TFVMALSTPLTNV

-445 DIPAKTV
+445 DIPAKVV
-452 AIGAVIKVI
+452 ALGAIIKVI

-466 VGIPK
+466 VGIPEL
-471 FNIYGA
+471 NIYGA
-477 TIGTLVCYTVIVVLN
+477 TIGTLVCYTVIVTLN
-492 IYFAVKISGCKVKL
+492 LYFTIKVSKCKINF
-506 VSTIVKP
+506 VSTFGKPAISAIV
-513 MIAAAICAFSAYAT
+513 CALSAYAT
-527 QAVFSNILTF
+527 HAVFSNILTF
-537 GDAGSRLNGYNLST
+537 GDASSRLNGANFST
-551 ILGVGVA
+551 LLGVGVA
-558 VVVYAVSLLVIKGIS
+558 VVVYAVMLLIVKGIS

-578 MLPKGKKIAKTLE
+578 MLPKGKKIAKALE
-591 KFDLIG
+591 KYDLIG

>member
-1 MGQEKTAVKGQ
+1 MREQKTVKGQ

-20 LVAAT
+20 LVVAT

-89 RMIFKVAQRLFL
+89 RMIFRVAQRLFL
-101 IVGIVGTLLLVFIA
+101 IVGVAGTVLLALIA
-115 FPYVKLG
+115 FPYVILG
-122 KCEDNL
+122 DCKDNL

-137 IFFCCVMSTYRGYY
+137 IFFCCMMSTYRGYY
-151 EGLRNMTPTAVS
+151 EGLRNMTPTAIS
-163 QVIEALGKLVLGLVF
+163 QVIEALGKLILGLLF
-178 AKAVMT
+178 SKLVMSA
-184 FGLNK
+184 GLKN
-189 FNSGEAVFG
+189 FNEGKEVFG
-198 KVCADEAEAL
+198 KLCETEAEAL
-208 SVIYPFAAAAAVLS
+208 SLIYPFAAAAAVLA
-222 VTIGT
+222 VTLGT
-227 MVALAFMIIHK
+227 VAAYLFMVIHK

-248 MLVNSPRPKSSSEI
+248 ELVNSPRPKDSSQISS
-262 TNLMITIAI
+262 TMINIAI

-288 FTIRTRLAHAVADN
+288 FTIRTRLAHAISEN
-302 LDYFKTAFAASLQGS
+302 LPYFKETFAASLLGS

-357 AAAVAIKNKRETGSI
+357 AAAMAIKNKKEVSSTL
-372 INSVVRVCML
+372 NSLIRVCML
-382 VAAPAGLGIAALAKP
+382 VAAPAGLGIAALAEP
-397 VMTLLYGGTA
+397 IMSLLYGGTA

-425 TFVIALSTPLTNV
+425 TFVIALSTPLTNA

-445 DIPAKTV
+445 DIPAKIV
-452 AIGAVIKVI
+452 AAGAVVKVI

-466 VGIPK
+466 VGIPEL
-471 FNIYGA
+471 NIYGA
-477 TIGTLVCYTVIVVLN
+477 TIGTLVCYSLIVILN
-492 IYFAVKISGCKVKL
+492 IYFTIKVSKTKINFI
-506 VSTIVKP
+506 STIIKP
-513 MIAAAICAFSAYAT
+513 MIAAALCAFSAFAT
-527 QAVFSNILTF
+527 QTIFSGILTF
-537 GDAGSRLNGYNLST
+537 GEAGSRLNGANFST
-551 ILGVGVA
+551 LLGVGVA

-578 MLPKGKKIAKTLE
+578 MLPKGKKIAAIFE
-591 KFDLIG
+591 KYNLLG

>member
-1 MGQEKTAVKGQ
+1 MGQEKTVKGQ

-20 LVAAT
+20 LVMAT

-89 RMIFKVAQRLFL
+89 RMIFRVAKRLFL
-101 IVGIVGTLLLVFIA
+101 LVGIVGTLLLILIA

-122 KCEDNL
+122 QCEDNL
-128 WSILMIAPS
+128 WSILMISPS
-137 IFFCCVMSTYRGYY
+137 IFFCCMMSTYRGYY
-151 EGLRNMTPTAVS
+151 EGLRNMTPTAIS
-163 QVIEALGKLVLGLVF
+163 QVIEALGKLILGLAF
-178 AKAVMT
+178 AKITMSY
-184 FGLNK
+184 GLNR
-189 FNSGEAVFG
+189 FNSGETVFG
-198 KVCADEAEAL
+198 KACATQEEAL
-208 SVIYPFAAAAAVLS
+208 SAIYPYAAAAAVLS
-222 VTIGT
+222 ITIGT
-227 MVALAFMIIHK
+227 IAALGFMVLRK
-238 KIKGDSFTRT
+238 KIAGDTITRT
-248 MLVNSPRPKSSSEI
+248 MLVNSPRPQSSNDI
-262 TNLMITIAI
+262 AKALITIAI

-276 ALITNVTNLIDN
+276 ALITNITNLIDN
-288 FTIRTRLAHAVADN
+288 FTIRTRLASAVAEN
-302 LDYFKTAFAASLQGS
+302 IDYFKSAFAASLQGS

-339 NLITSITMS
+339 NLVTSITMS

-357 AAAVAIKNKRETGSI
+357 AAARALKNKQEVTST
-372 INSVVRVCML
+372 INSVIRICML
-382 VAAPAGLGIAALAKP
+382 VAAPAGLGIAALAEP
-397 VMTLLYGGTA
+397 IMTLLYGGTT

-425 TFVIALSTPLTNV
+425 TFVMALSTPLTNV

-445 DIPAKTV
+445 DIPAKVV
-452 AIGAVIKVI
+452 ALGAIIKVI

-466 VGIPK
+466 VGIPEL
-471 FNIYGA
+471 NIYGA
-477 TIGTLVCYTVIVVLN
+477 TIGTLVCYTVIVTLN
-492 IYFAVKISGCKVKL
+492 LYFTMKVSKCKINF
-506 VSTIVKP
+506 VSTFGKPAISAIV
-513 MIAAAICAFSAYAT
+513 CALSAYAT
-527 QAVFSNILTF
+527 HAVFSNILTF
-537 GDAGSRLNGYNLST
+537 GDASSRLNGANFST
-551 ILGVGVA
+551 LLGVGVA
-558 VVVYAVSLLVIKGIS
+558 VVVYAVMLLIVKGIS

-578 MLPKGKKIAKTLE
+578 MLPKGKKIAKALE
-591 KFDLIG
+591 KYDLIG

>member
-1 MGQEKTAVKGQ
+1 MDQQKQIKGQ
-12 SMLNGALI
+12 SMLNGALV
-20 LVAAT
+20 LVVAT
-25 LIVKVIGA
+25 MLVKVIGA

-76 VSESVTLGNYRDA
+76 VSESVTLGNYNDA
-89 RMIFKVAQRLFL
+89 RQIFKVAKKLFL
-101 IVGIVGTLLLVFIA
+101 IVGVVGTLLLVLIA

-122 KCEDNL
+122 DCEDNL

-137 IFFCCVMSTYRGYY
+137 IFFCCFMSTYRGYY

-163 QVIEALGKLVLGLVF
+163 QVIEALGKLILGLLFSKVIIGIGMNMYSAGQPVFGVVCNNDSEAASAIAPYAAAGAVF
-178 AKAVMT
+178 AVTLGTVA
-184 FGLNK
+184 
-189 FNSGEAVFG
+189 
-198 KVCADEAEAL
+198 AL
-208 SVIYPFAAAAAVLS
+208 L
-222 VTIGT
+222 
-227 MVALAFMIIHK
+227 FMIIHK
-238 KIKGDSFTRT
+238 KIKGDNFDRT
-248 MLVNSPRPKSSSEI
+248 MLVNSPRPRDKKETSK
-262 TNLMITIAI
+262 TMITIAV

-288 FTIRTRLAHAVADN
+288 FTIRTRLAHAVSEN
-302 LDYFKTAFAASLQGS
+302 LDFFKETFAASLIGS

-357 AAAVAIKNKRETGSI
+357 AAAVAIKNCKEITST
-372 INSVVRVCML
+372 INSVIRICMI
-382 VAAPAGLGIAALAKP
+382 VAAPAGLGIAALATP
-397 VMTLLYGGTA
+397 IMTLLYGGTN

-412 PISSPIVMIYGIG
+412 PISSPIVMIYGIA
-425 TFVIALSTPLTNV
+425 TFVLALSTPLTNV

-466 VGIPK
+466 VGIPEL
-471 FNIYGA
+471 NIYGA
-477 TIGTLVCYTVIVVLN
+477 TIGTILCYLFIIIANL
-492 IYFAVKISGCKVKL
+492 YFTMKVSGCRINFL
-506 VSTIVKP
+506 STIVKP
-513 MIAAAICAFSAYAT
+513 MICATVCALSAYGT
-527 QAVFSNILTF
+527 RMLLVRFLTF
-537 GDAGSRLNGYNLST
+537 GDPSSRLNGANLST
-551 ILGVGVA
+551 FVAVAVA
-558 VVVYAVSLLVIKGIS
+558 VVVYAVGMLLIKGFAY
-573 KDDLL
+573 DDIV
-578 MLPKGKKIAKTLE
+578 MLPKGKKIAKALE
-591 KFDLIG
+591 KFHLLG

>member
-1 MGQEKTAVKGQ
+1 MEQGKTTVKGQ

-20 LVAAT
+20 LVVAT

-89 RMIFKVAQRLFL
+89 KMIFQVAKRLFF
-101 IVGIVGTLLLVFIA
+101 IVGVVGTLLLILIA

-122 KCEDNL
+122 QCEDNL
-128 WSILMIAPS
+128 WSILMISPS
-137 IFFCCVMSTYRGYY
+137 IFFCCMMSTYRGYY
-151 EGLRNMTPTAVS
+151 EGLRNMTPTAIS
-163 QVIEALGKLVLGLVF
+163 QVIEALGKLILGLAF
-178 AKAVMT
+178 AKVTMSY
-184 FGLNK
+184 GLNR
-189 FNSGEAVFG
+189 FNNGESVFG
-198 KVCADEAEAL
+198 KVCATQEEAL
-208 SVIYPFAAAAAVLS
+208 SAIYPYAAAAAVFS
-222 VTIGT
+222 ITIGT
-227 MVALAFMIIHK
+227 IAALLFMILRK
-238 KIKGDSFTRT
+238 KIKGDNITRT
-248 MLVNSPRPKSSSEI
+248 MLVNSPRPNASNEI
-262 TNLMITIAI
+262 AKALITIAI

-288 FTIRTRLAHAVADN
+288 FTIRTRLASAVAN
-302 LDYFKTAFAASLQGS
+302 NIDYFKTAFAASLQGS

-339 NLITSITMS
+339 NLVTSITMS

-357 AAAVAIKNKRETGSI
+357 AAARALKNKKEVTST
-372 INSVVRVCML
+372 INSVIRICML
-382 VAAPAGLGIAALAKP
+382 VAAPAGLGIAALAQP
-397 VMTLLYGGTA
+397 IMTLLYGGTT

-425 TFVIALSTPLTNV
+425 TFVMALSTPLTNV

-445 DIPAKTV
+445 DIPAKVV
-452 AIGAVIKVI
+452 ALGAIIKVI

-466 VGIPK
+466 VGIPEL
-471 FNIYGA
+471 NIYGA
-477 TIGTLVCYTVIVVLN
+477 TIGTLVCYTVIVLLN
-492 IYFAVKISGCKVKL
+492 LYFTIKVSKCKINF
-506 VSTIVKP
+506 VSTFGKP
-513 MIAAAICAFSAYAT
+513 ALSAAVCALAAFATHAI
-527 QAVFSNILTF
+527 FSNILTF
-537 GDAGSRLNGYNLST
+537 GDASSRFNGQNFATL
-551 ILGVGVA
+551 LGVGVA
-558 VVVYAVSLLVIKGIS
+558 VVVYAVMLLIIKGIS

-591 KFDLIG
+591 KYDLIG